1 MTNKEFIFSVK
12 KSIQESLNIS
22 LEELSKKTKI
32 KTQRLK
38 SIIYQNDNIYIN
50 DLFSIARALNLR
62 IEFDLGDDYTVC
74 EDELL
79 YWDFE
84 KYNNLKNQF
93 LLKAENSSNSS
104 DKEYYLSRRNILLK
118 NEKSFNMLR
127 FLLCS
132 RIEKQMRI
140 LELSSSEMAT
150 LLNVTDYYFI
160 GLINGEENFPL
171 SLLFKVTSIL
181 NLDCIIKFEALI
193 KANAIIEAWHIHYT
207 VVRI

>member
-12 KSIQESLNIS
+12 KSIQDSLTIS
-22 LEELSKKTKI
+22 LDELSKKTKI

-150 LLNVTDYYFI
+150 ILNVTDYYFI
-160 GLINGEENFPL
+160 GLMNGEENFPL

-193 KANAIIEAWHIHYT
+193 KANAIIEA
-207 VVRI
+207 

>member
-12 KSIQESLNIS
+12 KSIQDSLTIS
-22 LEELSKKTKI
+22 LDELSKKTKI

-38 SIIYQNDNIYIN
+38 SIIYKNDNIYIN

-62 IEFDLGDDYTVC
+62 IEFVLGDAYELS

-84 KYNNLKNQF
+84 KYNKLKSQF
-93 LLKAENSSNSS
+93 LLKAENSSNSG
-104 DKEYYLSRRNILLK
+104 DREYYLSRRNILLK

-140 LELSSSEMAT
+140 VELSASEMAT
-150 LLNVTDYYFI
+150 LLNVTDYYFV

-171 SLLFKVTSIL
+171 SLLFKITSIL
-181 NLDCIIKFEALI
+181 NLDCIIKFEPVI
-193 KANAIIEAWHIHYT
+193 KGEVRIEAISNN
-207 VVRI
+207 

>member
-38 SIIYQNDNIYIN
+38 AIIFQNDNIYIN

-150 LLNVTDYYFI
+150 ILNVTDYYFI
-160 GLINGEENFPL
+160 GLMNGEENFPL

-193 KANAIIEAWHIHYT
+193 KANAIIEA
-207 VVRI
+207 

>member
-12 KSIQESLNIS
+12 KTIQESLNIS

-84 KYNNLKNQF
+84 EYNKIKSQF

-104 DKEYYLSRRNILLK
+104 DREYYLSRRNILLK

-140 LELSSSEMAT
+140 VELSSSEMAT
-150 LLNVTDYYFI
+150 LLNVTTYYFV

-171 SLLFKVTSIL
+171 NLLFKITSIL
-181 NLDCIIKFEALI
+181 NLDCIIKFEPLI
-193 KANAIIEAWHIHYT
+193 KAEAKIEAMNNN
-207 VVRI
+207 

>member
-12 KSIQESLNIS
+12 KSIQDSLTIS
-22 LEELSKKTKI
+22 LDELSKKTKI

-140 LELSSSEMAT
+140 LVS
-150 LLNVTDYYFI
+150 
-160 GLINGEENFPL
+160 G
-171 SLLFKVTSIL
+171 
-181 NLDCIIKFEALI
+181 
-193 KANAIIEAWHIHYT
+193 
-207 VVRI
+207 

>member
-38 SIIYQNDNIYIN
+38 AIIFQNDNIYIN

-193 KANAIIEAWHIHYT
+193 KANAIIEA
-207 VVRI
+207 